1 MKKNTAPKG
10 IKIKMS
16 REEIAYQIFI
26 AVVVG
31 LLVLCCLIPFLYVVG
46 MSFTSEGEMIQRNFF
61 VIIPQK
67 PILAAYEYL
76 LKNKDF
82 FSGMGITIIRTAMG
96 VCTALILTVPVGYIL
111 AIGDLPFKNGIMVF
125 FITTMVLSGGICG
138 LAGAVQCLAIY
149 KRWILGFS
157 PGYGWDGI
165 TVATLAGLNP
175 FAVLLTGMFFGMLRS
190 ASISMN
196 LTNSVPIDM
205 ITVLQGLIVILI
217 ATPTLWVTL
226 KNGFLLLRERLHTKR
241 GGQDAKE
248 ASQQ

>member
-1 MKKNTAPKG
+1 M
-10 IKIKMS
+10 
-16 REEIAYQIFI
+16 
-26 AVVVG
+26 
-31 LLVLCCLIPFLYVVG
+31 
-46 MSFTSEGEMIQRNFF
+46 
-61 VIIPQK
+61 
-67 PILAAYEYL
+67 
-76 LKNKDF
+76 
-82 FSGMGITIIRTAMG
+82 
-96 VCTALILTVPVGYIL
+96 
-111 AIGDLPFKNGIMVF
+111 
-125 FITTMVLSGGICG
+125 
-138 LAGAVQCLAIY
+138 
-149 KRWILGFS
+149 
-157 PGYGWDGI
+157 
-165 TVATLAGLNP
+165 ATLAGLNP